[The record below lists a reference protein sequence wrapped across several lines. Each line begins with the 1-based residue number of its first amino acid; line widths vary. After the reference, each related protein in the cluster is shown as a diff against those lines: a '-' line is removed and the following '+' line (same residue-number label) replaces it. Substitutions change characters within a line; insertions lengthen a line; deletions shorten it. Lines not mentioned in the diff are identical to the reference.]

1 MLITHLVIYY
11 NNGVRD
17 KGGKIMKKYVLR
29 EIVKGGKIIAE
40 ETFNSIEE
48 LKAYLIKNTDDLID
62 WINDN
67 VYGPKDHRELP
78 DFTEVETVKDINTI
92 LDNYDYGWW
101 KLEVK
106 EEYVGKKPISLID
119 FINIRKNLW
128 ENLEIVEEDM
138 LGGNESLV
146 NWLQEE
152 LLTIVYMARKE
163 NETK

>member
-1 MLITHLVIYY
+1 MAKYLLKEVIE
-11 NNGVRD
+11 GEVR
-17 KGGKIMKKYVLR
+17 
-29 EIVKGGKIIAE
+29 E
-40 ETFNSIEE
+40 EKTFNNFEE
-48 LKAYLIKNTDDLID
+48 LKAYLIKNTDDLLD
-62 WINDN
+62 WLNNN
-67 VYGPKDHRELP
+67 VYGPKDHPELP

-92 LDNYDYGWW
+92 LADYDCGWW

-106 EEYVGKKPISLID
+106 EDVVDKKTTPLID
-119 FINIRKNLW
+119 FINTRKKLW

-138 LGGNESLV
+138 LGGNETLV